1 MYLSMIDN
9 EELVDI
15 KRVIRSRKF
24 MNRPKVMGQKYK
36 QCYSKHYTENQRST
50 NTNPTGVVILISGKT
65 RIPQWL

>member
-1 MYLSMIDN
+1 MIDN

-36 QCYSKHYTENQRST
+36 QCYSKHYNVFLITLKEYA
-50 NTNPTGVVILISGKT
+50 NT
-65 RIPQWL
+65 